1 MYFDPVVAGPGSYQ
15 FQYTWNN
22 GAGCVDSEIKTI
34 TVTNPYSFTS
44 LTYTTICKSTGGTVN
59 PTLNGT
65 SGGTYSSGTLG
76 ASLNTATGVVNIATA
91 PVGTHTV
98 NYSVGTMPCGA
109 TGSGTITITDDPTV
123 TPASSSPTVCI
134 NTAITNITHTTT
146 GATGIGAATGL
157 PAGVSANWSG
167 NTITISGTPTAS
179 GTFNYSI
186 PLTAGCGAVN
196 ATGTITVTPNNTV
209 TPASSSPTVCIN
221 TAITNI
227 THTTTGAT
235 GIGAATGL
243 PAGVSA
249 NWSGNTI
256 TISGTPTASG
266 TFNYSIPLT
275 GGCGTVNATGTIT
288 VTPNNTVT
296 PASSSPTV
304 CINTAI
310 TNITHTTTG
319 ATGIGA
325 ATGLPAGVS
334 ANWSGNTITISGT
347 PTASGTFNYS
357 IPLTGGCGT
366 VNATGTITVTPNNT
380 VTPASSSPTVC
391 INNVM
396 TNITH
401 TTTGATGIGAATGLP
416 AGVSANWSGNTIT
429 ISGIPTASGTFNYS
443 IPLTGGCGT
452 VNATGTITVTPNN
465 TVTPASSSPTV
476 CINNVMTN
484 ITHTTTGAT
493 GIGAATGLPAGVSAN
508 WSGNTI
514 TISGI
519 PTASGTFNYS
529 IPLTGGC
536 GTVNATG
543 TITVNPDMT
552 VTPASSSPTVCINTA
567 ITNITHT
574 TTGATAIG
582 AATGLPAGV
591 SAGFAGNTITISGT
605 PTASG
610 TFNYSIPLTGG
621 CGTVNA
627 TGTITVTPNNT
638 VTPAS
643 SSPTVCINTAITN
656 ITHTTTGATGIGAA
670 TGLPAGVSAGFAG
683 NTITISGTPTASG
696 TFNYSIP
703 LTGGCGTVNAT
714 GTITVNPDPTINITT
729 ASECENIPGS
739 GEALNIDVTALGTAI
754 NATANITWYTD
765 NTYTTSYNPT
775 NETVSNGEVF
785 YFEVELNGCIVQGT
799 ITYSVSGNI
808 VLNDPA
814 PEFCEDVLGGG
825 SVANVDLTTFN
836 NSVFAG
842 ASSYT
847 WATGPTGVT
856 INNGDSI
863 NVQVQQGSCPTVDIF
878 VHFTVNPL
886 PTATI
891 SGSDTICA
899 GDAIPDVTIT
909 LTGTGPWSVTYT
921 DGTTPV
927 TINPATSPATLSGLA
942 DGTYTITAVSDNNC
956 TGTFSGSATILTNPL
971 PTATISGG
979 GTICAGDAIPDA
991 TITLTGTGPW
1001 SVTYTDGTTPV
1012 TINPATSP
1020 VTLSGLADG
1029 TYTVTT
1035 VSDNNCTGTFS
1046 GSATILTNPLPTAID
1061 QNPQVCEDA
1070 STPGSAAGVDLT
1082 TLNSS
1087 IDGGAGNTLTW
1098 YTDAGLTLPVGTPT
1112 NTTVN
1117 DNDVFY
1123 VLVDNGT
1130 CSDTAVVTYDV
1141 TSTITLNAQ
1150 TPSLC
1155 EDAVGSGTVANVD
1168 LTSYNNAIYSGGA
1181 TFDWYQDAG
1190 LTTPVATPTAVTV
1203 TNGLTLYVDVTDGN
1217 CNNSSTITF
1226 TINPIFF
1233 VQESTN
1239 ICSGASYT
1247 FPDGT
1252 TQTNITAQVIYNS
1265 NLTTTLGCDS
1275 IIETTVNVNP
1285 TYNIQETV
1293 AVCSGGSYTFPDG
1306 TTQTN
1311 ITTQVVYNSNLTTT
1325 LGCDSIVETTVNVNP
1340 LPIVVLP
1347 SGGMVCVGSTIN
1359 LTPSTGGTWSSSDP
1373 TVATIDNS
1381 GLVTGIATGTT
1392 TVVFTDAITGCS
1404 SNTTD
1409 GLITVNPIPTINVPN
1424 AGMVCEG
1431 STINLTPSTGGT
1443 WSSSN
1448 PTVATIDNSGLVTG
1462 VSVGSA
1468 NMLYTDAITG
1478 CSNTIAS
1485 GLVIVGGVTAAITA
1499 TPTSGFMPLDV
1510 VFGNN
1515 SSTGPT
1521 VNYAW
1526 VFGDGTAN
1534 SNQFEPTHTYTNLGN
1549 YTATLI
1555 VTDGVCFDTATVV
1568 IEVIGQS
1575 TILIPNVFTPNGDG
1589 SNDVFTVEGTNL
1601 ESVEGEIF
1609 NRWGQKMFGWN
1620 GVRGYWDGRTQAGSE
1635 APDGTYFYI
1644 IKAKGMDD
1652 VEYFKKGGF
1661 SLIR

>member
-1 MYFDPVVAGPGSYQ
+1 MKKIYLLLILFVSISLSSFAGETTTQISIIPASHPNACVAIQLENLAAGSHTWTFNPAVFNTATGTTVSSITCTTGSEPLVYWTTVGDKQVCYDGTCEWFNSCNCNPFPADNFDEAPLVCNTDLYCGTTSSAYGQDLESSIEHEGSIENNSWIEFIAASSTVVFNISVESGCYIQFAVYEYGTNSAGNPSFTLMTDIDWTDIDVGFTGTQTITATGMTPGNSYYLHFDGHGGAECDYQ
-15 FQYTWNN
+15 LGFTSGVQVLAVNASSTLICSGSATTLTVTPNDPGATYTWTDNQGGGPYPNSSSIVVNPTVATTYTVAVSGGSCSISDSYNVTVNMDPGCAPCANPPTLNLSSTSGSTCVNTPMTISGNTFGGSATNVTITEN
-22 GAGCVDSEIKTI
+22 GAGSVSPTSSGTSPFGFTYTPAAGDAGNTVTI
-34 TVTNPYSFTS
+34 TVTTNNPLGSPCS
-44 LTYTTICKSTGGTVN
+44 ADIETYTLSVTPSVIPTFTAVSPICTGGALAAL
-59 PTLNGT
+59 PTTSNNGI
-65 SGGTYSSGTLG
+65 SGSWSP
-76 ASLNTATGVVNIATA
+76 AINNTAT
-91 PVGTHTV
+91 
-98 NYSVGTMPCGA
+98 
-109 TGSGTITITDDPTV
+109 
-123 TPASSSPTVCI
+123 
-134 NTAITNITHTTT
+134 TTYT
-146 GATGIGAATGL
+146 F
-157 PAGVSANWSG
+157 
-167 NTITISGTPTAS
+167 TPTAGQCAS
-179 GTFNYSI
+179 PTTMS
-186 PLTAGCGAVN
+186 
-196 ATGTITVTPNNTV
+196 ITVNLNNTV

-391 INNVM
+391 IN
-396 TNITH
+396 
-401 TTTGATGIGAATGLP
+401 
-416 AGVSANWSGNTIT
+416 
-429 ISGIPTASGTFNYS
+429 TA
-443 IPLTGGCGT
+443 I
-452 VNATGTITVTPNN
+452 
-465 TVTPASSSPTV
+465 
-476 CINNVMTN
+476 TN

-574 TTGATAIG
+574 TTGATGIG

-591 SAGFAGNTITISGT
+591 SANWSGNTITISGT

-765 NTYTTSYNPT
+765 NTYTTPYNPT

-1029 TYTVTT
+1029 TYTVTA

-1217 CNNSSTITF
+1217 CNNNSSITF
-1226 TINPIFF
+1226 TINPIYF

-1252 TQTNITAQVIYNS
+1252 TQTNITTQVIYNS

-1311 ITTQVVYNSNLTTT
+1311 ITVQVVYNSNLTTT
-1325 LGCDSIVETTVNVNP
+1325 LGCDSIVETTVDVNPVIFVQETVNVCSGGSYTFPDGTTQTNITTQVVHNSNLTATSGCDSIVETTVNVNP
-1340 LPIVVLP
+1340 VIFIQESTNIC
-1347 SGGMVCVGSTIN
+1347 SGGKLYLPRWNNTKQHYC
-1359 LTPSTGGTWSSSDP
+1359 SSD
-1373 TVATIDNS
+1373 I
-1381 GLVTGIATGTT
+1381 
-1392 TVVFTDAITGCS
+1392 
-1404 SNTTD
+1404 
-1409 GLITVNPIPTINVPN
+1409 
-1424 AGMVCEG
+1424 
-1431 STINLTPSTGGT
+1431 
-1443 WSSSN
+1443 
-1448 PTVATIDNSGLVTG
+1448 
-1462 VSVGSA
+1462 
-1468 NMLYTDAITG
+1468 
-1478 CSNTIAS
+1478 
-1485 GLVIVGGVTAAITA
+1485 
-1499 TPTSGFMPLDV
+1499 
-1510 VFGNN
+1510 
-1515 SSTGPT
+1515 
-1521 VNYAW
+1521 
-1526 VFGDGTAN
+1526 
-1534 SNQFEPTHTYTNLGN
+1534 Q
-1549 YTATLI
+1549 
-1555 VTDGVCFDTATVV
+1555 
-1568 IEVIGQS
+1568 Q
-1575 TILIPNVFTPNGDG
+1575 
-1589 SNDVFTVEGTNL
+1589 
-1601 ESVEGEIF
+1601 
-1609 NRWGQKMFGWN
+1609 
-1620 GVRGYWDGRTQAGSE
+1620 
-1635 APDGTYFYI
+1635 
-1644 IKAKGMDD
+1644 
-1652 VEYFKKGGF
+1652 
-1661 SLIR
+1661 